1 MASFLPAPPMGGLPP
16 DGPPPPAP
24 GTPSLAN
31 IPQGQTPPADAGGAL
46 PRLVYQIDQ
55 SIQTLAR
62 ALPAD
67 QSQKLDA
74 IRQQLREVVAGALSG
89 GMGQAQQSGVLSPAA
104 GPY

>member
-1 MASFLPAPPMGGLPP
+1 MG
-16 DGPPPPAP
+16 A
-24 GTPSLAN
+24 PSLAN
-31 IPQGQTPPADAGGAL
+31 IPQGQTPPPDAGGAL
-46 PRLVYQIDQ
+46 PRLVFQIDQ

-74 IRQQLREVVAGALSG
+74 IRQSLREVVATAMSG
-89 GMGQAQQSGVLSPAA
+89 GMGAPESQGVLSPAG